1 MSNAP
6 VTLDMIRDERKWTE
20 ELAKEL
26 AGILQ
31 GRREDEKRDRDGG
44 TGTGMMRERGIVALD
59 EVWGGWN
66 RARGVA
72 LIPPST
78 FLLVLPHLPYHT
90 SPPIRSRTFTS
101 GLSVLH
107 TPSYTHASF
116 AARLAS
122 LLALTGP
129 KSTMEVAAEEGMTVG
144 LAGEMIGTVEG
155 DGEVCR
161 DEGGAGGGEIRWWVN
176 VFRGYVWDGQE

>member
-1 MSNAP
+1 MKIHFQFRSSKIQ
-6 VTLDMIRDERKWTE
+6 T
-20 ELAKEL
+20 
-26 AGILQ
+26 
-31 GRREDEKRDRDGG
+31 
-44 TGTGMMRERGIVALD
+44 
-59 EVWGGWN
+59 
-66 RARGVA
+66 A

-78 FLLVLPHLPYHT
+78 FLLVLPQLHYHT

-129 KSTMEVAAEEGMTVG
+129 KTTMEVAAEEGMTVG
-144 LAGEMIGTVEG
+144 LAGEMIGAEEG
-155 DGEVCR
+155 DGDICR
-161 DEGGAGGGEIRWWVN
+161 DEGSTGAGGAGGGGVGGGGVGSVWGGGGGGG
-176 VFRGYVWDGQE
+176 VFLGGRKGVRVRKVRVGARLGGGLTCLGGMYGM